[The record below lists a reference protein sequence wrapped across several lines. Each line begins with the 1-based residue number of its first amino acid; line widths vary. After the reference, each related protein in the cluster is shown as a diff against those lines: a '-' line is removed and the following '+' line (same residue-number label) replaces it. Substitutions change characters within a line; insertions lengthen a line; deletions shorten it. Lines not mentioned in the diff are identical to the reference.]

1 MLGGCI
7 FSIRYTM
14 LAKVYKKIKT
24 VGNSGQIKYSWV
36 VDTTIGNQGVIPCII
51 TPFKSNSFSRQGI
64 GQVFAESF
72 LSFDYLKM
80 QSEYNIPAS
89 YQITEIKSVND
100 GSLIYKEMDIAGNP
114 QTWYNT
120 SGSSPVIDPFGAIT
134 EYNTLLARAEQQGGN
149 V

>member
-14 LAKVYKKIKT
+14 TAKIYKKIAQQN
-24 VGNSGQIKYSWV
+24 NSGQIKYKWV
-36 VDTTIGNQGVIPCII
+36 VNTSIGDEGVIKCLI

-89 YQITEIKSVND
+89 NQITEIRSIND
-100 GSLIYKEMDIAGNP
+100 GTIIYKEMDLAGNP